1 MPPGELGR
9 ASLGRLLEISLATT
23 DIAASLEFYESL
35 GFVQARVGEA
45 WPHPYAVVT
54 DGRISLGLHGGEFES
69 PLPTWVA
76 PDLRQ
81 RVSALQALGVE
92 VEDARLDDLALHQLR
107 LLAPPG
113 QRLRLLEARTFSP
126 PDVGAG
132 HRSRLGYFEE
142 YALASHDPAADGARW
157 EPLGFVAFDAVTE
170 PWSKVVASSRDLNV
184 GFHDLDLDSPALV
197 FSAADIGA
205 RIETL
210 RSQGH
215 RFARRLPRALAANG
229 ADILQAPEGTLLLLV
244 PDDA

>member
-1 MPPGELGR
+1 MPHGDPRR

-23 DIAASLEFYESL
+23 DVAASLEFYESL

-54 DGRISLGLHGGEFES
+54 DGRISLGLHGGELES

-76 PDLRQ
+76 PDLRK
-81 RVSALQALGVE
+81 RVSALQSSGAE
-92 VEDARLDDLALHQLR
+92 VEHARLDDLALHQLL

-113 QRLRLLEARTFSP
+113 QRLRLLEA
-126 PDVGAG
+126 
-132 HRSRLGYFEE
+132 RLGYFEE

-170 PWSKVVASSRDLNV
+170 PWRKVVASSRDLNV

-197 FSAADIGA
+197 FSAADIDA
-205 RIETL
+205 RIEAL
-210 RSQGH
+210 REQGH
-215 RFARRLPRALAANG
+215 RFARRLPRALAAQG
-229 ADILQAPEGTLLLLV
+229 AAILEAPEGTRLLLV
-244 PDDA
+244 PEDT